1 MWPDFYRFGPQLE
14 HKLEFDFRGFAFR
27 APHFGSLSSF
37 FFKEKELFAFL
48 ILKDQTFVS
57 QLWFLGLPGF
67 PLTPSCG
74 RKLQIGSMHNNPH
87 ICMFTTGS
95 TIFEVLLLSI
105 HICFRVFIVCFVIGK
120 GFIYQLRVASLPSS
134 S

>member
-14 HKLEFDFRGFAFR
+14 HRLAMSLEFDFRGFAFR
-27 APHFGSLSSF
+27 APHFGSLLHHPFSMF
-37 FFKEKELFAFL
+37 VNQQIELFAFL

-74 RKLQIGSMHNNPH
+74 RKLQIGSGHNNPH
-87 ICMFTTGS
+87 ISVHNRFNY
-95 TIFEVLLLSI
+95 I
-105 HICFRVFIVCFVIGK
+105 
-120 GFIYQLRVASLPSS
+120 
-134 S
+134 